1 MKFTSNENTSVDV
14 KCNNTYIVTFK
25 EIEDTEINKDTYDKD
40 FKTICNLQTVNNLV
54 YFLERIKEFKK
65 DNPFY
70 INVFKDGIQP
80 LWEDENNKNGCS
92 WSLVLKQE
100 ISQRFFE
107 KLLVRMCTGFFKTFE
122 PTGIVGVNKDGRFKL
137 SIWSKNIP
145 LQNEHVNAI
154 NEIKSALE
162 VNYNISFQYK
172 KHNKL
177 WMNKEDN
184 AV

>member
-1 MKFTSNENTSVDV
+1 MKSTLDENNYSNVQCDNIYV
-14 KCNNTYIVTFK
+14 VTFK
-25 EIEDTEINKDTYDKD
+25 EIEDAEINKDTYDKD
-40 FKTICNLQTVNNLV
+40 FKIICNLHTINNLV
-54 YFLERIKEFKK
+54 YFLEHLKEFKK
-65 DNPFY
+65 EDSFY

-92 WSLVLKQE
+92 WSLILKQE
-100 ISQRFFE
+100 ISQRYFE
-107 KLLVRMCTGFFKTFE
+107 KLLIRMCTGFFKTFE

-154 NEIKSALE
+154 NEIKMALE

-172 KHNKL
+172 KHSKL
-177 WMNKEDN
+177 WVNKEEN